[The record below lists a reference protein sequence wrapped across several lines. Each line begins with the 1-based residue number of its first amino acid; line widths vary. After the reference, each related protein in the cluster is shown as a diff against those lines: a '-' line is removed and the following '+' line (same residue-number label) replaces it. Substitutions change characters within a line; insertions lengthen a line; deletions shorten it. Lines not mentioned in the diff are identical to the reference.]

1 MKLLLENWR
10 KVVEGGEVIDFPR
23 QPKTSEANVQ
33 FVIFV
38 DNAMQK
44 RLKDIYGNI
53 SQVPPEKWEK
63 LDGLMDE
70 LEGLLEE

>member
-10 KVVEGGEVIDFPR
+10 NVGEGEVIDFRR

-33 FVIFV
+33 FVVFV

-70 LEGLLEE
+70 LEELLQE

>member
-10 KVVEGGEVIDFPR
+10 KIVEGEVIDFPR
-23 QPKTSEANVQ
+23 QLKTSEANVQ

-38 DNAMQK
+38 DSAMQR

-53 SQVPPEKWEK
+53 SQVPVEKWER
-63 LDGLMDE
+63 LDGLMNE
-70 LEGLLEE
+70 LEEMLQE

>member
-10 KVVEGGEVIDFPR
+10 KIVEGEVIDFPR

-33 FVIFV
+33 FVVFV

>member
-10 KVVEGGEVIDFPR
+10 KIVEGEVIDFPR

-33 FVIFV
+33 FVIFI
-38 DNAMQK
+38 DNAVSR
-44 RLKDIYGNI
+44 RLGDIYGNI
-53 SQVPPEKWEK
+53 SQVPQEKWDK

-70 LEGLLEE
+70 LEELLKE

>member
-10 KVVEGGEVIDFPR
+10 KVVEGEVIDFPQ

-33 FVIFV
+33 FVVFV

-63 LDGLMDE
+63 LDELMNE
-70 LEGLLEE
+70 LEGLLKE

>member
-1 MKLLLENWR
+1 MKLLFENWR
-10 KVVEGGEVIDFPR
+10 KIVEGEVIDFPR

-38 DNAMQK
+38 DNAVQR

-53 SQVPPEKWEK
+53 SQVPAEKWER
-63 LDGLMDE
+63 LDGLMNE
-70 LEGLLEE
+70 LEEMLQE

>member
-10 KVVEGGEVIDFPR
+10 KVVEGEVIDFPR

-44 RLKDIYGNI
+44 RLKNIYGNI
-53 SQVPPEKWEK
+53 DEVPPEKWEK

>member
-1 MKLLLENWR
+1 MKLLLETWR
-10 KVVEGGEVIDFPR
+10 KVVEGEVIDFPQ

-33 FVIFV
+33 FVVFV

-53 SQVPPEKWEK
+53 TQVPPEKWEK

-70 LEGLLEE
+70 LEELLQE

>member
-1 MKLLLENWR
+1 MKLLLETWR
-10 KVVEGGEVIDFPR
+10 KVVEGEVIDFPQ

-33 FVIFV
+33 FVVFV
-38 DNAMQK
+38 DSAIQR

-70 LEGLLEE
+70 LEELLEE

>member
-1 MKLLLENWR
+1 MKLLLETWR
-10 KVVEGGEVIDFPR
+10 KVVEGEVIDFPQ

-33 FVIFV
+33 FVVFV

-70 LEGLLEE
+70 LEELLEE

>member
-10 KVVEGGEVIDFPR
+10 KVVEGEVIDFPR

>member
-1 MKLLLENWR
+1 MKLLLESWR
-10 KVVEGGEVIDFPR
+10 KIVEGEVIDFPR

>member
-10 KVVEGGEVIDFPR
+10 KVVEGEVIDFPQ

-70 LEGLLEE
+70 LEGLLKE

>member
-1 MKLLLENWR
+1 MKLLLETWR
-10 KVVEGGEVIDFPR
+10 KVVEGEVIDFPR

-33 FVIFV
+33 FVVFV
-38 DNAMQK
+38 DSAIQR

-70 LEGLLEE
+70 LEGLLKE

>member
-1 MKLLLENWR
+1 MKLLLETWR
-10 KVVEGGEVIDFPR
+10 KVVEGEVIDFPQ

-33 FVIFV
+33 FVVFV
-38 DNAMQK
+38 DNAMEK

-53 SQVPPEKWEK
+53 TQVPPEKWEK

-70 LEGLLEE
+70 LEELLEE

>member
-1 MKLLLENWR
+1 MKLLFENWR
-10 KVVEGGEVIDFPR
+10 KIVEGEVIDFPR

>member
-10 KVVEGGEVIDFPR
+10 KIVEGEVIDFPR

-33 FVIFV
+33 FVIFI
-38 DNAMQK
+38 DNAVSR
-44 RLKDIYGNI
+44 RLGDIYDNI
-53 SQVPPEKWEK
+53 SQVPQEKWDK

-70 LEGLLEE
+70 LEELLKE

>member
-10 KVVEGGEVIDFPR
+10 KIVEGEVIDFPQ

-33 FVIFV
+33 FVVFV

>member
-1 MKLLLENWR
+1 MKLLLETWR
-10 KVVEGGEVIDFPR
+10 KVVEGEVIDFPQ

-33 FVIFV
+33 FVVFV

-53 SQVPPEKWEK
+53 SQVPPEKWER

-70 LEGLLEE
+70 LERLLEE

>member
-1 MKLLLENWR
+1 MKLLLETWR
-10 KVVEGGEVIDFPR
+10 KVVEGEVIDFPQ

-33 FVIFV
+33 FVVFV

-53 SQVPPEKWEK
+53 TQVPPEKWEK

-70 LEGLLEE
+70 LEELLEE

>member
-1 MKLLLENWR
+1 MKLLLETWR
-10 KVVEGGEVIDFPR
+10 KVVEGEVIDFPQ

-33 FVIFV
+33 FVVFV
-38 DNAMQK
+38 DSAIQR

-70 LEGLLEE
+70 LEELLQE

>member
-1 MKLLLENWR
+1 MKLLFENWR
-10 KVVEGGEVIDFPR
+10 KIVEGEVIDFPR

-38 DNAMQK
+38 ENAMQK

-63 LDGLMDE
+63 LDGLMNE

>member
-1 MKLLLENWR
+1 MKLLLETWR
-10 KVVEGGEVIDFPR
+10 KVVEGEVIDFPR

-33 FVIFV
+33 FVVFV
-38 DNAMQK
+38 DSAIQR

-63 LDGLMDE
+63 LDGLMDV
-70 LEGLLEE
+70 LEELLEE